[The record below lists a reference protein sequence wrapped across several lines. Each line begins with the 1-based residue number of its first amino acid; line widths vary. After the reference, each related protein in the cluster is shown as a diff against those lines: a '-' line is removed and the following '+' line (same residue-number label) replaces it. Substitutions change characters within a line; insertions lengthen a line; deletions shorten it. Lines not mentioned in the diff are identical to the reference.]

1 MTSSILRVQSC
12 NCTVG
17 LGLIVVLRLAPPP
30 TQALVSRHSFLPF
43 ETLPCFLPPKSPS
56 PSHHVL
62 TSSSL
67 VNVCVAL
74 SS

>member
-30 TQALVSRHSFLPF
+30 NSGPRQ
-43 ETLPCFLPPKSPS
+43 PPLFP
-56 PSHHVL
+56 PL
-62 TSSSL
+62 
-67 VNVCVAL
+67 
-74 SS
+74 